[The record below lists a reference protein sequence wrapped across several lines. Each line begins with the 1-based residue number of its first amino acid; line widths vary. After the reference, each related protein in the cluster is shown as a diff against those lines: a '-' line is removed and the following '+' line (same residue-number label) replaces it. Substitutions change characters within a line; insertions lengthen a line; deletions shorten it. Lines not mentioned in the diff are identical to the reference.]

1 MFDIIHKGALTV
13 ERLFCYMKNANTCD
27 HIVSVNQRINPSRA
41 AIIITTDKQATPIVP
56 YPRTL
61 PKILLMRLLQQVI

>member
-13 ERLFCYMKNANTCD
+13 ERLFYYIKNANTCD
-27 HIVSVNQRINPSRA
+27 HIVSVNQHINPSRA
-41 AIIITTDKQATPIVP
+41 AIIITTDKQTIPAVP

-61 PKILLMRLLQQVI
+61 AKILLMRLLQQVI